1 MKVNEYRRPHGK
13 EYDQLLP
20 RGGNIQ
26 GALTL

>member
-1 MKVNEYRRPHGK
+1 MKVTEWRRPSRT